1 MKLSHYYSLKKV
13 INFTKLELNFK
24 NQSLKLTTFSIIAL
38 STFLFS
44 CSTLQETDT
53 SSTVA
58 QDTTKNTYVFDN
70 VVLPDSNINS
80 ATVKEEPKEIVEK
93 VHEIYIVQIGAFTTQ
108 EKAEVFLNKFKTK
121 SNYHFNIQFDQT
133 KGLYVIQLPP
143 FTTRSEAEIV
153 RDELRT
159 IKELEGTFIVPN
171 YK

>member
-1 MKLSHYYSLKKV
+1 MKLSHYYSKERAL
-13 INFTKLELNFK
+13 NFNKMELNIK
-24 NQSLKLTTFSIIAL
+24 NQSKKIITFTLIVL

-44 CSTLQETDT
+44 CSTLQETET
-53 SSTVA
+53 NTAVE

-80 ATVKEEPKEIVEK
+80 TTATDEPLEIVEK
-93 VHEIYIVQIGAFTTQ
+93 VTELHIVQIGAFTTQ
-108 EKAEVFLNKFKTK
+108 EKAETFLNKFRAKIK
-121 SNYHFNIQFDQT
+121 YQFNIQFDQT

-143 FTTRSEAEIV
+143 FSSRSEAEIV

>member
-1 MKLSHYYSLKKV
+1 MKLSYYYSLKKV
-13 INFTKLELNFK
+13 INFNNLELNLK

-44 CSTLQETDT
+44 CSTLQETET
-53 SSTVA
+53 NSAVA

-80 ATVKEEPKEIVEK
+80 ATTIEEPKEIVEK
-93 VHEIYIVQIGAFTTQ
+93 VAELHIVQIGAFTTQ
-108 EKAEVFLNKFKTK
+108 EKAETFLNKFRTK
-121 SNYHFNIQFDQT
+121 IKYQFNIQFDQT
-133 KGLYVIQLPP
+133 KGLYVIQLPH
-143 FTTRSEAEIV
+143 FSSRSEAEIV

>member
-13 INFTKLELNFK
+13 INFNKLELNLK
-24 NQSLKLTTFSIIAL
+24 NQSIKLSAFSIIVL

-53 SSTVA
+53 NSTVA

-70 VVLPDSNINS
+70 VVLPESNT
-80 ATVKEEPKEIVEK
+80 APTTEAEEQKEIVEK
-93 VHEIYIVQIGAFTTQ
+93 AVEMHIVQIGAFTTQ
-108 EKAEVFLNKFKTK
+108 EKAEIFLNKFKTK
-121 SNYHFNIQFDQT
+121 TNYQFNIQFDQI

-143 FTTRSEAEIV
+143 FSSRNEAEIV